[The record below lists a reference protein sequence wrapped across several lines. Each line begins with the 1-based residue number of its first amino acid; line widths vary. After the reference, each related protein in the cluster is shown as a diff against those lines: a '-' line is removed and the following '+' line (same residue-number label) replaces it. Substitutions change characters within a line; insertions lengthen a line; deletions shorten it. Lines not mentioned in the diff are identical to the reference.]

1 MFLSCL
7 QINAMKKYLILGMA
21 MMVFSCSKKQSATTT
36 QPTAVE
42 KETIFVEK
50 PVENINPENEPS
62 QSSTPQGTSL
72 DSKNEDSGLKDLSG
86 KHPLTLQWI
95 SWDKPGIINFKKTAE
110 NEYQVSGSQKR
121 GSDYLKIEGK
131 VIQISGK
138 ELAFE
143 GTVETNIK
151 SNGGKCLRTGPQTF
165 LATQNRKY
173 WRMQNMVECFGL
185 TDYVDI
191 YF

>member
-1 MFLSCL
+1 
-7 QINAMKKYLILGMA
+7 MKKYLVLGMA
-21 MMVFSCSKKQSATTT
+21 MMVFSCSKKESTTST
-36 QPTAVE
+36 QPKAVE

-50 PVENINPENEPS
+50 PVQNINPENEPNP
-62 QSSTPQGTSL
+62 SSIPPQETNPHNE
-72 DSKNEDSGLKDLSG
+72 NEDSGLKDLSG

-95 SWDKPGIINFKKTAE
+95 SWDKPGTVNFKKTGE
-110 NEYQVSGSQKR
+110 DEYHVSGSQKR

-131 VIQISGK
+131 MTQISEK

-143 GTVETNIK
+143 GTIETNIK

-165 LATQNRKY
+165 LVTQNRKY